1 MWVQGIGSK
10 VQGLQLPRSSTT
22 GLGCLKNIYGHKRS
36 GICSRSEGSQMAT
49 RAVLEE
55 LKWDNKFIEECPAD
69 PEQQNSLRQVHNAL
83 FSFVHPT
90 PPASEPYLI
99 DFSTQM
105 AEELGLDPSECE
117 RPEFAL
123 VMSGAAPMPGSKPYA
138 QCYGGHQFGMWAGQL
153 GDGRAIS
160 LGEVVGKN
168 GQRWELQLKGAGK
181 TPYSRRADG
190 RAVLRSSIREYVAS
204 EAMAALGVPT
214 TRALSIVGTGEK
226 VLRDMFYTGN
236 ARFEPGAVVCRV
248 APSFVR
254 FGTFQ
259 LPAQRGEGQ
268 EALVK
273 VVADYVLR
281 NHMPHLLQPPEGSGS
296 DVSASNGPWNP
307 YTALLR
313 EVCCSTGRLVAAWQS
328 VGFTHGV
335 LNTDNMSIHGLTIDY
350 GPFGFMD
357 RFDPYM
363 TPNLTDLEG
372 GKRYAFRNQP
382 EIGQVNLV
390 MLANALLSGELMSK
404 EEAEQQL
411 LLYSQVLVEDYTDR
425 MRAKLGLRTY
435 DAKLSTELMVLMY
448 EDDADFTNTF
458 RALGS
463 IPAAG
468 SSDAAQAPQKLP
480 QRLAE
485 AIGAPEL
492 TEEREA
498 AWLQW
503 LGAYQ
508 ARLREEGVPDEVR
521 MAKQN
526 AANPKYIP
534 RQHLLQ
540 YAIDDA
546 ENGDF
551 SELARLMEVVTRPYD
566 ELPSA
571 DPKYS
576 KPPPPE
582 MLRRPGVQMLSCSS

>member
-1 MWVQGIGSK
+1 MGQKLGLPKTTTALLLGSP
-10 VQGLQLPRSSTT
+10 LHR
-22 GLGCLKNIYGHKRS
+22 RS
-36 GICSRSEGSQMAT
+36 GICSRNERSLAP
-49 RAVLEE
+49 RAVLEA
-55 LKWDNKFIEECPAD
+55 LQWDNKFIKECPAD

-105 AEELGLDPSECE
+105 AGEIGLDPSECE

-123 VMSGAAPMPGSKPYA
+123 IMSGAAPMPGSKPYA

-160 LGEVVGKN
+160 LGEIVGRN
-168 GQRWELQLKGAGK
+168 GNRWELQLKGAGK

-259 LPAQRGEGQ
+259 LPAQRGAGQ

-281 NHMPHLLQPPEGSGS
+281 NHMPHLLKPGGDGSNGS
-296 DVSASNGPWNP
+296 SSNGPWNP

-313 EVCCSTGRLVAAWQS
+313 EVCCSTARLVAAWQS

-357 RFDPYM
+357 QFDPYM

-390 MLANALLSGELMSK
+390 MLANALLAGELMSK

-411 LLYSQVLVEDYTDR
+411 LLYSQVLVEDYTDK

-435 DAKLSTELMVLMY
+435 NAKLSTELMKLMY

-463 IPAAG
+463 IPAV
-468 SSDAAQAPQKLP
+468 SSIVTDEATQKLP
-480 QRLAE
+480 QSLAG
-485 AIGAPEL
+485 AIGAQEL
-492 TEEREA
+492 SEEREA

-508 ARLREEGVPDEVR
+508 ARLRKEGVPDEER
-521 MAKQN
+521 MAAQN
-526 AANPKYIP
+526 AANPKFIP

-566 ELPSA
+566 EQPTA

-576 KPPPPE
+576 MPPPPE
-582 MLRRPGVQMLSCSS
+582 MLKRPGVQMLSCSS